1 MRRTTNGIGW
11 EIQEHSLPDGWVA
24 ISKAY
29 NTFHEARAEMLRMPG
44 EVENRRVYEA
54 LSNTQTLAQSA

>member
-1 MRRTTNGIGW
+1 MSRTTNGIGW

-29 NTFHEARAEMLRMPG
+29 KTLHEARAEMLRMPDG
-44 EVENRRVYEA
+44 ELRVYES
-54 LSNTQTLAQSA
+54 LSNTQTLAQSE